1 MTSALI
7 VMPTLIV
14 NRAIFCSGVITRY
27 QVGPGPER
35 EVDTAPRREAL
46 GGRGVIGP
54 HVDDLPKVR
63 GLGRH
68 VASSGVRATQRGSF
82 QSLVTLLI
90 APRGAE
96 SSPNDEFPRVEL
108 YPRELRSRPSY
119 RAISPRTRVAET
131 SELR

>member
-63 GLGRH
+63 GLAGTSRA
-68 VASSGVRATQRGSF
+68 VASAKPSADPSKASSRF
-82 QSLVTLLI
+82 
-90 APRGAE
+90 
-96 SSPNDEFPRVEL
+96 SSPHAGPRAVLMTNFLASSSTPESCA
-108 YPRELRSRPSY
+108 RG
-119 RAISPRTRVAET
+119 RAIAR
-131 SELR
+131 